1 MNSQRGGDEGDGGC
15 GEGATRFNGFMA
27 LSSACDHG
35 METLEGRRAGVGSD
49 VVLCGGQNAAGSP
62 AEAAAWTRVV
72 TLEAMGKRLLSTP
85 EVARASVPCR
95 WTLSGYERRGVQA
108 RGLSKW
114 EWRSRPGGVG
124 WEESEWLGR
133 LSLGKPGKFPRGG
146 RWWGLACRC
155 HFLCGGGS

>member
-1 MNSQRGGDEGDGGC
+1 
-15 GEGATRFNGFMA
+15 
-27 LSSACDHG
+27 

-72 TLEAMGKRLLSTP
+72 TLEAMGSGCFPPPGRLGQ
-85 EVARASVPCR
+85 RALPVDFIRVREEGSPGPWSEQVE
-95 WTLSGYERRGVQA
+95 WRGVA
-108 RGLSKW
+108 LEAW
-114 EWRSRPGGVG
+114 VG
-124 WEESEWLGR
+124 REWLGR

-155 HFLCGGGS
+155 HFPCGGGS